1 MNWAVVFPIRQIEA
15 KQELGKS
22 TKYRHHRTKFK
33 YLSIIK
39 VLTKLSMQIRIDITM
54 QIRKCHLL
62 AGADYRQFAIGKQ
75 TAIEIIR

>member
-1 MNWAVVFPIRQIEA
+1 
-15 KQELGKS
+15 
-22 TKYRHHRTKFK
+22 
-33 YLSIIK
+33 
-39 VLTKLSMQIRIDITM
+39 MQIRIDITM